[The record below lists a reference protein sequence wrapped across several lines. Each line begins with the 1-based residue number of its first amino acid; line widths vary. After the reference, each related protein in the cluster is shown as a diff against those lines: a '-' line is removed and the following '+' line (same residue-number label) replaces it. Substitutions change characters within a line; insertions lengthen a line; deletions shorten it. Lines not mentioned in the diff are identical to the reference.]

1 MSIKFQKFIEGETI
15 DLVIPNKEA
24 VNKTEWYN
32 WFNKKKST
40 KYLAIHG
47 LFPNTRLD
55 QSETLTRMLSSN
67 KKKTGLFLLIVCKD
81 TKKLIGVTALSIIDW
96 INRSAYLS
104 IIISPERKKNFIFNS
119 VETKA
124 LMTKHAFD
132 KLNLNKV
139 RTSQVLELSEWQ
151 KYSHFFGY
159 KVEGVF
165 KAHFLKD
172 HKMYDV
178 CFHACV
184 LQDYLKVRKKIGE
197 AFWPGKK
204 KFLKIMLNY
213 PKGYLYKNIK
223 KKIDKENLS
232 YQKKIEKLYK

>member
-1 MSIKFQKFIEGETI
+1 MKIKFKKFIEGETV

-24 VNKTEWYN
+24 VTKSEWYN
-32 WFNKKKST
+32 WFNKEKST
-40 KYLAIHG
+40 KYLSNHG
-47 LFPNTRLD
+47 LFPNTKEDQKETLD
-55 QSETLTRMLSSN
+55 QMLISN

-96 INRSAYLS
+96 INRSAYLAV
-104 IIISPERKKNFIFNS
+104 IISPDKKKNFIFNS

-124 LMTKHAFD
+124 LMTRHAFD

-151 KYSHFFGY
+151 KYSHLFGY

-165 KAHFLKD
+165 KAHFIKD

-178 CFHACV
+178 CFHACI
-184 LQDYLKVRKKIGE
+184 LEDYLKARKKIGNT
-197 AFWPGKK
+197 FWPGKE
-204 KFLKIMLNY
+204 KFFKMMMNY
-213 PKGYLYKNIK
+213 PKGYLYEKIK
-223 KKIDKENLS
+223 KEIDKENLI
-232 YQKKIEKLYK
+232 YQKKLDKLY

>member
-1 MSIKFQKFIEGETI
+1 M
-15 DLVIPNKEA
+15 
-24 VNKTEWYN
+24 
-32 WFNKKKST
+32 
-40 KYLAIHG
+40 
-47 LFPNTRLD
+47 
-55 QSETLTRMLSSN
+55 
-67 KKKTGLFLLIVCKD
+67 FLLIVCKD

-139 RTSQVLELSEWQ
+139 RTTQVLELSEWQ

-159 KVEGVF
+159 KVECVL
-165 KAHFLKD
+165 KSHFLKY
-172 HKMYDV
+172 HKMYDF

-184 LQDYLKVRKKIGE
+184 LHDYLKVRKKLEKLFGQVKRI
-197 AFWPGKK
+197 
-204 KFLKIMLNY
+204 LKIMLNY
-213 PKGYLYKNIK
+213 PKGYLYKNK
-223 KKIDKENLS
+223 KNIDKENLS
-232 YQKKIEKLYK
+232 YQKK

>member
-1 MSIKFQKFIEGETI
+1 MKIKFKKFIEGETI

-24 VNKTEWYN
+24 ANKTEWYN
-32 WFNKKKST
+32 WFNKDKST
-40 KYLAIHG
+40 KYLAHHG
-47 LFPNTRLD
+47 LFPNTRSDQNEILKQMLD
-55 QSETLTRMLSSN
+55 SN

-81 TKKLIGVTALSIIDW
+81 TKKLIGVTALSTIDW
-96 INRSAYLS
+96 INRSAYLA

-119 VETKA
+119 VEVKA

-132 KLNLNKV
+132 KLNLYKV

-178 CFHACV
+178 CFHACI
-184 LQDYLKVRKKIGE
+184 LEDYLKARKKIGE

-204 KFLKIMLNY
+204 KFFRIMMKY
-213 PKGYLYKNIK
+213 PKGYLYENVK
-223 KKIDKENLS
+223 KKIDKENLI
-232 YQKKIEKLYK
+232 YQKKIGKLY